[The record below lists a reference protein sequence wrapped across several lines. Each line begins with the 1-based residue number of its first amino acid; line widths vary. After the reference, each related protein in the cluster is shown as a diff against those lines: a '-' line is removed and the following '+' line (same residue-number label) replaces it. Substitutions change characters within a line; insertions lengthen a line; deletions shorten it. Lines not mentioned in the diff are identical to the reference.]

1 MGETLPAE
9 IIDKYSLMPLR
20 EALGNIHF
28 PQNPDRLQKARERM
42 KFEELFYLQLHILRY
57 SRERGR
63 RIRGHVLAKS
73 EITSIPITVGIYPLN

>member
-1 MGETLPAE
+1 
-9 IIDKYSLMPLR
+9 
-20 EALGNIHF
+20 
-28 PQNPDRLQKARERM
+28 M